1 MTSIRRHWPERRS
14 LRLVR
19 RMAQRDQSP
28 APATVRNF
36 KIYHAGEEFENP
48 EQVALVVETDR
59 LYLLRGGPEQGA
71 YPSWEDVSHIFN
83 RKQGYGNAVKLNR

>member
-14 LRLVR
+14 LRLIR

-48 EQVALVVETDR
+48 EQVALVVETD
-59 LYLLRGGPEQGA
+59 
-71 YPSWEDVSHIFN
+71 
-83 RKQGYGNAVKLNR
+83 